1 MFNKKLL
8 LSLLLCVTMY
18 GKDIYLNKNIILDS
32 DDYFKNLSLEEISNK
47 HWMEKNFMDILQK
60 NYYKCEKPFRTLVS
74 FEEYKINE
82 LEKIRHNYI
91 LLNST
96 GLNKNEFV
104 KLYLDV
110 LNLDLKNILSIKDNL
125 DKPVKYNNMIEFIN
139 NKSNNYEEILEYDN
153 SLKSIREMIVNYK
166 FYNYAGKINVNNKIN
181 DIIKNLNDSDKFIAL
196 SLTKDIKP
204 NINEF
209 TNLELILSFY
219 RIYSENGQN
228 LNEIKFKDPLVEL
241 SVKLE
246 FNLLKKSEY
255 SDLKKQILLTHY
267 SKYYLESD
275 YIENLFK
282 EVEQN

>member
-1 MFNKKLL
+1 MFNKKFLLTLL
-8 LSLLLCVTMY
+8 LGVSLY
-18 GKDIYLNKNIILDS
+18 GKDIYLNKNVVLDS
-32 DDYFKNLSLEEISNK
+32 DNYFKNISLEEISNK

-60 NYYKCEKPFRTLVS
+60 NYYKCEKPFRNLVS

-110 LNLDLKNILSIKDNL
+110 LNLDLKNVLSIKDNL

-139 NKSNNYEEILEYDN
+139 NKSNNYEEILHYDN
-153 SLKSIREMIVNYK
+153 SLKSIREMILNYK

-181 DIIKNLNDSDKFIAL
+181 DIIKNLNDNDKFIAL

-209 TNLELILSFY
+209 TDLELILSFY

-255 SDLKKQILLTHY
+255 IDLKKQILLTHY

>member
-153 SLKSIREMIVNYK
+153 SLKSIREMILNYK

-209 TNLELILSFY
+209 TDLELILSFY

-255 SDLKKQILLTHY
+255 IDLKKQILLTHY